1 MTKQEFLDKLQ
12 AGLLGLTE
20 SDAQERLNFY
30 SEMIDDRME
39 EGLSEEQAV
48 AQVGDVQVIVA
59 NILAEIPQNAPVQAD
74 AEVVKQV
81 IAKVEKPTHHQAPP
95 KKEEKKHMEPWQI
108 ILLILGFPLWLPLL
122 ILGFPLWLPPLIAAL
137 VVVISLIAVLWSVVG
152 TLWGALFGTLA
163 GCGIGVTLLGLG
175 CIIAGKWVVGTALFG
190 AGLACAGLAV
200 FAFFACMYTT
210 KGAAWLTK
218 VTFVGIAKLFKGR
231 RDV

>member
-1 MTKQEFLDKLQ
+1 MTKLEFLDKLQ

-74 AEVVKQV
+74 AEGVKQV
-81 IAKVEKPTHHQAPP
+81 IAKVEKPTHHQATP
-95 KKEEKKHMEPWQI
+95 KKEEKKHMETRQI

-122 ILGFPLWLPPLIAAL
+122 IAAFA
-137 VVVISLIAVLWSVVG
+137 VVISLIAVLWSVVG

-175 CIIAGKWVVGTALFG
+175 CMIAGKWVVGTALFG

>member
-1 MTKQEFLDKLQ
+1 MTKPEFLDKLQ

-81 IAKVEKPTHHQAPP
+81 IAKVEKPTHHQATP
-95 KKEEKKHMEPWQI
+95 KKEEKKHMEPRQI

-122 ILGFPLWLPPLIAAL
+122 IAAFA
-137 VVVISLIAVLWSVVG
+137 VVISLIAVLWSVVG

-175 CIIAGKWVVGTALFG
+175 CMIAGKWVVGTALFG

-200 FAFFACMYTT
+200 FAFFACIYTT